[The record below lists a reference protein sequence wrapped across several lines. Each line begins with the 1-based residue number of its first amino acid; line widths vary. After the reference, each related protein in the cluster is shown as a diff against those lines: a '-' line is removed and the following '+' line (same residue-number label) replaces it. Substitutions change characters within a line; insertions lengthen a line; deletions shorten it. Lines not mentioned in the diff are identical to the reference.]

1 MRCTIVGATGYAA
14 IELIRLIELHPH
26 LEIVSLISDSKT
38 GEKIERLYSFMNKN
52 QYPVLTGFSVSHIK
66 EVETDL
72 LFLATPSGISTEY
85 LKQLTEWDGKT
96 IDLSGDLRLE
106 KTLYEAWYA
115 HDAIDSSIQ
124 AQATYGLTEWKRE
137 DIKNSRLVA
146 NPGCYATAILLGLLP
161 LLEQQMI
168 DPDQIIIHASSGLS
182 GAGKTLTEQT
192 HHVRSNENVR
202 MYKQNRHQH
211 IPEVESVVEQITGQK
226 VVVSLATYLV
236 PLNRGIMAT
245 MTLQP
250 LVEKTEHEW
259 QAWFSERYQQESFIR
274 INQAD
279 PEIRSAAGS
288 NYCDL
293 SVYLDTRTGRLTV
306 VSVLDNMQKGAAGQ
320 AIQNANVMSGYQET
334 LGLTQ
339 QPFFI

>member
-1 MRCTIVGATGYAA
+1 MKCTIVGATGYAA

-26 LEIVSLISDSKT
+26 LEIVSLISDSQT
-38 GEKIERLYSFMNKN
+38 DQEMNQLYSFMNKK
-52 QYPVLTGFSVSHIK
+52 QFPVLTAFSLEQI
-66 EVETDL
+66 EAVETDL
-72 LFLATPSGISTEY
+72 LFLATPSGISTKY
-85 LKQLTEWDGKT
+85 LKQLYDWKGTV

-106 KTLYEAWYA
+106 KALYEEWYP
-115 HDAIDSSIQ
+115 HEGVDSDLQ
-124 AQATYGLTEWKRE
+124 KKATYGLTEWKR
-137 DIKNSRLVA
+137 DQIKDSRLIA

-161 LLEQQMI
+161 LLEEHVI
-168 DPDQIIIHASSGLS
+168 DPSQIIIHASSGLS

-192 HHVRSNENVR
+192 HHVRSSENVR
-202 MYKQNRHQH
+202 LYKMNHHQH
-211 IPEVESVVEQITGQK
+211 IPEIESIAEEITGHK
-226 VVVSLATYLV
+226 ITVSLATYLV

-250 LVEKTEHEW
+250 LVEKTEAQW
-259 QAWFSERYQQESFIR
+259 RTWFSEKYKEEPFIR
-274 INQAD
+274 VGQAD
-279 PEIRSAAGS
+279 PEIKSAAGS

-320 AIQNANVMSGYQET
+320 AIQNANLISGYPET